1 MVTNNTYNMVLGYAA
16 YFAWAAGFLGWQFFC
31 LSHSHSYLAMG
42 AMGCMYASACS
53 SSPEEDDIYQP
64 KQSYYNDEGYYQ
76 PGKPDFYAAYD
87 PASLPRQNTYRS
99 YY

>member
-16 YFAWAAGFLGWQFFC
+16 YFAWAAGFLGSFFRV
-31 LSHSHSYLAMG
+31 LFFIFLAMG

-64 KQSYYNDEGYYQ
+64 KQSYYNDQAGYYQ

-87 PASLPRQNTYRS
+87 PATLPRQNTYRS